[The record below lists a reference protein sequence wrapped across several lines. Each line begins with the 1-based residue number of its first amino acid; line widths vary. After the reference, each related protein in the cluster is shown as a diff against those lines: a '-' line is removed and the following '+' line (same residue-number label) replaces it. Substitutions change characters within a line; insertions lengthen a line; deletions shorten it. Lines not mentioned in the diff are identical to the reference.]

1 MKKDQTKSSGMLTR
15 EEWDFSQ
22 IPLAELKACFLYEY
36 AHESPTVRRIAEEMK
51 GIQYTDYSDQSE
63 PNFIKLGR
71 HNYDC
76 AVLLANVGPDLNLA
90 ATPWQAL
97 DETKV
102 SPWQPPNEENALFS
116 PSVCVGWALK
126 RCPFSKRSHGRI

>member
-1 MKKDQTKSSGMLTR
+1 MKKRQTKSRGMLLR

-36 AHESPTVRRIAEEMK
+36 ARESPTVRRIAEGMK
-51 GIQYTDYSDQSE
+51 GYEYTDRDDQFE
-63 PNFIKLGR
+63 PNFFKLSR
-71 HNYDC
+71 YNYDC

-97 DETKV
+97 DDTKT
-102 SPWQPPNEENALFS
+102 SPWQ
-116 PSVCVGWALK
+116 
-126 RCPFSKRSHGRI
+126 